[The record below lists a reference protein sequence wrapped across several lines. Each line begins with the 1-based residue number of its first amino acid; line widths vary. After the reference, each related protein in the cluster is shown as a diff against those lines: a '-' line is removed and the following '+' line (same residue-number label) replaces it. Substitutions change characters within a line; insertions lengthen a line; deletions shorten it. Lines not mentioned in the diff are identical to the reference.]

1 MMSNESPIKL
11 RIGVI
16 GTGAMGKNHMRV
28 VHSIPTMTLT
38 CAVDQNPVNL
48 EEAYK
53 PYENSDLKRYADY
66 RDIVDQVDAVMVST
80 PTLFHYEIAR
90 FFLENKKHVLL
101 EKPISTTLEE
111 ADQLI
116 EAAKENNAI
125 LAVGHLERFN
135 PAIEYIRPLIKRPL
149 FIEIQRLGPFSP
161 RSLDVDVIMD
171 LMIHDLDILLHLD
184 DSGVKQ
190 VNASGVPIISDKID
204 IANVRLQFNSKLV
217 ANITASRVSQKKTR
231 KLRIFQKNHYIS
243 LDYKKR
249 TVKTFALSQGNIV
262 ENIPDIKDVEPLYTL
277 WCNFYHSIVTG
288 KNNNVSGED
297 GRKALELAL
306 MISERI
312 NENIAG
318 I

>member
-1 MMSNESPIKL
+1 MSNENPITL
-11 RIGVI
+11 RIGVV

-28 VHSIPTMTLT
+28 VHSIPSMRLT
-38 CAVDQNPVNL
+38 CAVDQNPQNL
-48 EEAYK
+48 EEACI
-53 PYENSDLKRYADY
+53 PYETNGLKKYSDY
-66 RDIVDQVDAVMVST
+66 RDIVDQVDSVMVST
-80 PTLFHYEIAR
+80 PTIFHYEIAR

-101 EKPISTTLEE
+101 EKPISTTIEE
-111 ADQLI
+111 ADRLI
-116 EAAKENNAI
+116 ESAKENNVI

-135 PAIEYIRPLIKRPL
+135 PAIEYIRPLINRPL

-171 LMIHDLDILLHLD
+171 LMIHDLDILLQMD
-184 DSGVKQ
+184 NSGIKQ
-190 VNASGVPIISDKID
+190 LNASGVPIISDKID

-231 KLRIFQKNHYIS
+231 KLRIFQKNQYIS

-262 ENIPDIKDVEPLYTL
+262 ENIPDIKDVEPLYSL
-277 WCNFYHSIVTG
+277 WSNFYNSIAAG
-288 KNNNVSGED
+288 NNNNVSGED
-297 GRKALELAL
+297 GRKALELAIK
-306 MISERI
+306 ISECI
-312 NENIAG
+312 HENIAD